1 MANNHPAS
9 AYQQLAARGASP
21 VGLVISLYDTILRDF
36 RRAQAAIASGNVE
49 QRVFELN
56 HALTVIAHLQS
67 VLNHERGGEAAK
79 KLERF
84 YEVTRPLILDASVR
98 PAPGSLEKL
107 IDMYTSLRQAWQEI
121 EPQSQSPASQPSSPQ
136 PNSAQPLRTAAPQSV
151 AGNPPPPSR
160 GSNWSA

>member
-1 MANNHPAS
+1 MATNHPAS

-84 YEVTRPLILDASVR
+84 YEVTRPLILEASVR
-98 PAPGSLEKL
+98 SAPGSLEKL

-121 EPQSQSPASQPSSPQ
+121 EPQSLASQPSSSHA
-136 PNSAQPLRTAAPQSV
+136 NSAQPPKISTSQSV
-151 AGNPPPPSR
+151 ASNPPPPSR